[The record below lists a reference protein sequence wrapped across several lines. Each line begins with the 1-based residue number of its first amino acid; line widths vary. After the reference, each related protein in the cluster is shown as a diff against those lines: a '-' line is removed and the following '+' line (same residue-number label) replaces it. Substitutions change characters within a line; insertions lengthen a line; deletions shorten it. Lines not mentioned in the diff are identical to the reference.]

1 MRKKLFFRNLLILM
15 LLISL
20 PTLTAAQLG
29 LRYTENVIRD
39 KETRTA
45 RAELDF
51 LNQYMDSSLQLC
63 SAVVT
68 QVENDT
74 ALLDWLRGMSAVRQ
88 TASAVRPM
96 FQRWSQMA
104 DLLITAGAS
113 SVYLY
118 LDGADMVLS
127 TDGLRQLKTMQDDSW
142 LGIYRA
148 HQDWFGLSSF
158 LTYAR
163 KDAYGNQ
170 VVSCLLPLLNAQGTC
185 SGVFVVNL
193 GARFMRALAQQS
205 AYESAALYL
214 FNEQGEQFYPAE
226 SDIHT
231 LFPQEKLDA
240 LFHGGTENVTDAD
253 GAAYIAISRE
263 SPQYDWHFLLLVQE
277 NELFADLQALKNV
290 YPLLLV
296 MALVLA
302 ALFALFYT
310 IQSTRP
316 IVNLI
321 GIIEKYQRSGVVEKP
336 PTFRSDA
343 YQYVGYN
350 LINALAE
357 KNAMQLQVAQLELNE
372 KEAQMRAIQSRINP
386 HFLYNNALETANWA
400 AVRSLGPKNEVSHI
414 LKAMADNFRSILSD
428 QRLMV
433 TLQEEL
439 HQLQNYVIFLQCVD
453 YRDLRVQVDAPENTL
468 PFEVPRMLFQ
478 PLVEN
483 AYVHGL
489 NKTPHPVI
497 RVKTRLRT
505 DCLEFFVT
513 DNGCGLDPERLQEW
527 NATLQT
533 RTPIGLKGASGL
545 CNVNNRL
552 LLCYGPAC
560 HLTLYSRS
568 GHGTAVRFLIPL
580 HAREVDVR

>member
-185 SGVFVVNL
+185 SGVFVVWIFVLFVLKSQRIRMSVSLRIWTEILFLLKN
-193 GARFMRALAQQS
+193 QS
-205 AYESAALYL
+205 A
-214 FNEQGEQFYPAE
+214 
-226 SDIHT
+226 
-231 LFPQEKLDA
+231 
-240 LFHGGTENVTDAD
+240 
-253 GAAYIAISRE
+253 
-263 SPQYDWHFLLLVQE
+263 
-277 NELFADLQALKNV
+277 
-290 YPLLLV
+290 
-296 MALVLA
+296 
-302 ALFALFYT
+302 
-310 IQSTRP
+310 
-316 IVNLI
+316 
-321 GIIEKYQRSGVVEKP
+321 
-336 PTFRSDA
+336 
-343 YQYVGYN
+343 
-350 LINALAE
+350 
-357 KNAMQLQVAQLELNE
+357 
-372 KEAQMRAIQSRINP
+372 
-386 HFLYNNALETANWA
+386 
-400 AVRSLGPKNEVSHI
+400 VSH
-414 LKAMADNFRSILSD
+414 AMGN
-428 QRLMV
+428 
-433 TLQEEL
+433 
-439 HQLQNYVIFLQCVD
+439 
-453 YRDLRVQVDAPENTL
+453 
-468 PFEVPRMLFQ
+468 
-478 PLVEN
+478 
-483 AYVHGL
+483 
-489 NKTPHPVI
+489 
-497 RVKTRLRT
+497 
-505 DCLEFFVT
+505 
-513 DNGCGLDPERLQEW
+513 
-527 NATLQT
+527 
-533 RTPIGLKGASGL
+533 
-545 CNVNNRL
+545 
-552 LLCYGPAC
+552 
-560 HLTLYSRS
+560 
-568 GHGTAVRFLIPL
+568 
-580 HAREVDVR
+580 